1 MELRDSMVQKLSG
14 REASPH
20 RPDRRRRHA
29 DNPSIPMTVNLPKH
43 LKERLD
49 TYVLRHGTT
58 RNGVISQA
66 LIAWLNTHDNPADDK

>member
-1 MELRDSMVQKLSG
+1 MAQEHSE
-14 REASPH
+14 REESPR

-29 DNPSIPMTVNLPKH
+29 DNPSIPMTVNLPMR

-49 TYVLRHGTT
+49 AYVLQRKTT

-66 LIAWLNTHDNPADDK
+66 LIAWLNTHDNPGEEA